1 MALLKMDTAGV
12 HGGADGLEKN
22 NFLKGHPRAAW
33 GIGTDEQMFKNKKWR
48 Y

>member
-1 MALLKMDTAGV
+1 MALLKMDTAGTLR
-12 HGGADGLEKN
+12 ADGLEKN